1 MNVLHVRCA
10 GLDLASESLVAG
22 VRLHEGRQIKQ
33 ECQSFPT
40 TTRGLLVLSEWLS
53 GLGVTHVAMEAT
65 GSYWKAVWHIL
76 EGSFELVLAN
86 PQDVKAVPG
95 RKSDVNDALWLA
107 DLLAHGLIRGS
118 FVPPVAIQDLRDLTR
133 TRKQLVREVVQ
144 HTQRIQKTLDTANL
158 KVAAVVSD
166 ILGMTGRRILQALIT
181 GQSDPEALADLAC
194 GSLKNK
200 RTQLVE
206 SLHGRVRA
214 HHRALLKL
222 HLDIIEALEQNVAAL
237 DEQIAKAVEPFRQ
250 QVDRL
255 VTIPGVSFIVALV
268 ILAEVGA
275 DMSRFPTAAN
285 LISWARLCPRLD
297 ITGGKV
303 KSNRLRA
310 GGGWLK
316 PTLVQAAWGAVRVRD
331 SYLRSQY
338 YRIRSRRGPKK
349 AIVAVAASILTAA
362 YHILNN
368 GTTYREVGSAYF
380 DGLDRDRV
388 AHRLLS
394 KLNRMGYAVT
404 LSPSPAGVS
413 S

>member
-1 MNVLHVRCA
+1 MNVLYPRCA
-10 GLDLASESLVAG
+10 GLDLASDSLVAG
-22 VRLHEGRQIKQ
+22 IRVQDGRQIEQ
-33 ECQSFPT
+33 ECRSFPT
-40 TTRGLLVLSEWLS
+40 TTAGLLALSDWLS
-53 GLGVTHVAMEAT
+53 SRAVTQVAMEAT

-76 EGSFELVLAN
+76 EGTFELVLAN

-133 TRKQLVREVVQ
+133 TRKQLVREIVQ

-166 ILGMTGRRILQALIT
+166 ILGTTGRRILQALIS
-181 GQSDPEALADLAC
+181 GQTNPEALADLAC
-194 GSLKNK
+194 GSLKKK
-200 RTQLVE
+200 RTQLVA
-206 SLHGRVRA
+206 SLHGKVRD

-222 HLDIIEALEQNVAAL
+222 HLDIIEALEQSVAAL
-237 DEQIAKAVEPFRQ
+237 DVQIAKAAEPFRQ
-250 QVDRL
+250 QVDQL

-275 DMSRFPTAAN
+275 DMSRFPSAAN
-285 LISWARLCPRLD
+285 LISWARLCSRLD
-297 ITGGKV
+297 ITGGKA
-303 KSNRLRA
+303 KSARLRK

-316 PTLVQAAWGAVRVRD
+316 PTLVQAAWAAIRVRD

-362 YHILNN
+362 YHMLRN
-368 GTTYREVGSAYF
+368 GTAYHELGGTYF
-380 DGLDRDRV
+380 DDLDRDRIAQRLV
-388 AHRLLS
+388 A
-394 KLNRMGYAVT
+394 KLNRIGYTAT
-404 LSPSPAGVS
+404 LAAAGVS